1 MLKEAALGLSA
12 AIILISSAYAEDEI
26 TSDIRPRNTETSFR
40 ANLRRIALEASSTE
54 VKNAK
59 EYQDSP
65 NSKLS
70 ADGETMVKGV
80 FDFILE
86 YERPKYQ
93 WNNSLFMEYGETK
106 LKPAEGPDTTN
117 ETSDKILITS
127 DYSQKIW
134 LYKDMDVGP
143 FASIGYQTEF
153 KPNDDAPR
161 TKTFRGK
168 SGIKFFN
175 GKHIKELYLAAVG
188 ELDLT
193 YSREDTKSAYEIG
206 LRYEYP
212 LREGVKFEV
221 ESYFRDYLTYS
232 TYEATDF
239 KYEFSFIS
247 RMNVSLIEKISLAPY
262 VQYFRA
268 EDRGS
273 GTYGSNF
280 MIGISLA
287 YSNIWDI

>member
-1 MLKEAALGLSA
+1 MFKKSLLTLSFLCLFA
-12 AIILISSAYAEDEI
+12 SPAFAEDAAGEE
-26 TSDIRPRNTETSFR
+26 RPRNVETAFR
-40 ANLRRIALEASSTE
+40 ANLKRVALEASSTE

-70 ADGETMVKGV
+70 GDSETMVKGV
-80 FDFILE
+80 FDFVLE
-86 YERPKYQ
+86 YERPTYQ
-93 WNNSLFMEYGETK
+93 WNNSLFMEYGKTK
-106 LKPAEGPDTTN
+106 LKPVDGPDTTN
-117 ETSDKILITS
+117 ETSDKILLTT
-127 DYSQKIW
+127 DFSQKLW
-134 LYKDMDVGP
+134 LYDDMDVGP
-143 FASIGYQTEF
+143 FASLGYQTEF
-153 KPNDDAPR
+153 EPNDDAPR

-175 GKHIKELYLAAVG
+175 GKHIKELYFAAVG

-193 YSREDTKSAYEIG
+193 YNREDTKGAYEIG

-221 ESYFRDYLTYS
+221 ESYFRDYIAYS
-232 TYEATDF
+232 TYEPTDF

-247 RMNVSLIEKISLAPY
+247 RMNVALVNNLSLAPY
-262 VQYFRA
+262 IQYFRA

-280 MIGISLA
+280 MIGLSLA
-287 YSNIWDI
+287 YSSLWDL

>member
-1 MLKEAALGLSA
+1 MLKRNLFILSM
-12 AIILISSAYAEDEI
+12 ICSLSSPAFANEPSTEEK
-26 TSDIRPRNTETSFR
+26 PRNQETAFR
-40 ANLRRIALEASSTE
+40 ANLKRISLDTSSTE

-59 EYQDSP
+59 EYQNSP

-70 ADGETMVKGV
+70 GDSETMVKGV
-80 FDFILE
+80 FDFVLE
-86 YERPKYQ
+86 YERPSYQ
-93 WNNSLFMEYGETK
+93 WNNSLFMEYGKTK
-106 LKPAEGPDTTN
+106 LKPVDGPDTTN
-117 ETSDKILITS
+117 ETSDKILLTT
-127 DYSQKIW
+127 DYSHKIW
-134 LYKDMDVGP
+134 VYKDMDAGP
-143 FASIGYQTEF
+143 FASLGYQTEF
-153 KPNDDAPR
+153 EPNDDAPR

-168 SGIKFFN
+168 TGLKLFN
-175 GKHIKELYLAAVG
+175 GKHVKEFYVAAVG

-193 YSREDTKSAYEIG
+193 YNREDTKSAYEIG

-232 TYEATDF
+232 AYEPTDF

-247 RMNVSLIEKISLAPY
+247 RMDVALVNKFSLAPY
-262 VQYFRA
+262 IQYFRA

-280 MIGISLA
+280 MIGLSLA
-287 YSNIWDI
+287 YSNLWDF